1 MPYKGKEPWQAGLWS
16 QLGVDARTFRLL
28 RLAAVEEATNGWHQS
43 RAHPGTGNDSFF
55 SLALSL
61 RSAGMS
67 LDQIE
72 EKLEEQAKFALS
84 PDERKSQISSI
95 MKSLQLRKAG

>member
-1 MPYKGKEPWQAGLWS
+1 LIPKDKTFNDGLEID
-16 QLGVDARTFRLL
+16 QRKVDS
-28 RLAAVEEATNGWHQS
+28 AAVEEATKQWHQS

-55 SLALSL
+55 NYALSL

-72 EKLEEQAKFALS
+72 KKLEEQFKSALS
-84 PDERKSQISSI
+84 PDERRRQIPSI
-95 MKSLQLRKAG
+95 MQSLQQSFRRTG